1 MKNSIVEAL
10 KNLLPEDQ
18 LKEVAAAI
26 DGMLK
31 EATDEISKQKEA
43 EFNKQLENA
52 YNELSSELQSA
63 EKIAEQGYEE
73 AYAIIT
79 DLRNRLEV
87 QREEFEK
94 TLEEGYE
101 EAYQMLLAERAK
113 NSTLEVDLY
122 EEYEKKYLDLKEQFV
137 DMLDKFLHDKGAEI
151 YEQARRDLVN
161 DPRYAEHKVALDKIA
176 EIAANYL
183 SGEEVALATTSKLE
197 EAYKQ
202 LDEMKGQ
209 IKVMEARNIRLA
221 RDNEK
226 LTENVRATHS
236 VVTESR
242 RVEKKER
249 VQNSKSVSGR
259 GKVVAEE
266 DTKVIAEHNQASA
279 NDTDTTDV
287 AALVESL
294 IPGVDQATLNTLA
307 GTARNKR

>member
-1 MKNSIVEAL
+1 
-10 KNLLPEDQ
+10 LPKYQ
-18 LKEVAAAI
+18 R
-26 DGMLK
+26 
-31 EATDEISKQKEA
+31 
-43 EFNKQLENA
+43 QLETA
-52 YNELSSELQSA
+52 YNELSSELKAA
-63 EKIAEQGYEE
+63 EATAEQGYEE

-183 SGEEVALATTSKLE
+183 SGEEVALATSSKLE
-197 EAYKQ
+197 EAHKQ
-202 LDEMKGQ
+202 LEEMKGQ

-221 RDNEK
+221 RENEK
-226 LTENVRATHS
+226 MTETVRAAS
-236 VVTESR
+236 NVVTESR
-242 RVEKKER
+242 RVDRKER
-249 VQNSKSVSGR
+249 VSNGKNVSGR
-259 GKVVAEE
+259 GTVVSEQE
-266 DTKVIAEHNQASA
+266 TKVIAEHNHAPA
-279 NDTDTTDV
+279 TNDRDTK
-287 AALVESL
+287 ALVESL
-294 IPGVDQATLNTLA
+294 LPAGVTVDTWKTLA
-307 GTARNKR
+307 GQNKK

>member
-1 MKNSIVEAL
+1 MKNLVEAL
-10 KNLLPEDQ
+10 KSLLPEDTV
-18 LKEVAAAI
+18 KEVTAI
-26 DGMLK
+26 VEAMMK
-31 EATDEISKQKEA
+31 EAVDEVAKQKEA

-52 YNELSSELQSA
+52 YNELSAELQTA
-63 EKIAEQGYEE
+63 EKTAEQGYEE

-183 SGEEVALATTSKLE
+183 SGEEVALATSSKLE

-202 LDEMKGQ
+202 LEEMKGQ

-221 RDNEK
+221 RENEK
-226 LTENVRATHS
+226 MTETVRAAS
-236 VVTESR
+236 NVVTESR
-242 RVEKKER
+242 KVEKKER
-249 VQNSKSVSGR
+249 VEKAKGVSGR
-259 GKVVAEE
+259 GTVVTEQE
-266 DTKVIAEHNQASA
+266 TKVIAEHNQETAS
-279 NDTDTTDV
+279 NGKQDTT
-287 AALVESL
+287 LVESL
-294 IPGVDQATLNTLA
+294 LPAGVSLDTWKTLA
-307 GTARNKR
+307 GTTKKQ

>member
-1 MKNSIVEAL
+1 MKSILEVL

-18 LKEVAAAI
+18 LKEVSSAI
-26 DGMLK
+26 DGMFK
-31 EATDEISKQKEA
+31 EATTEIAKQKES
-43 EFNKQLENA
+43 EFNKQLEEA
-52 YNELSSELQSA
+52 YNELSAELKAA
-63 EKIAEQGYEE
+63 EHVAEQGYEE
-73 AYAIIT
+73 AYAIIA
-79 DLRNRLEV
+79 DLRNRVEI
-87 QREEFEK
+87 QKEEFEK

-137 DMLDKFLHDKGAEI
+137 DMLDKFLQTKGPEI

-197 EAYKQ
+197 GAYKQ
-202 LDEMKGQ
+202 LEEMKGQ

-226 LTENVRATHS
+226 MTETVRATNNI
-236 VVTESR
+236 VTESR
-242 RVEKKER
+242 RVNQKER
-249 VQNSKSVSGR
+249 VEKGKNASGR
-259 GKVVAEE
+259 GTVVTEQE
-266 DTKVIAEHNQASA
+266 TKVIAEHNQAV
-279 NDTDTTDV
+279 NDKKDTNV

-294 IPGVDQATLNTLA
+294 IPGVDQETLNTLA
-307 GTARNKR
+307 GTAKTRR

>member
-1 MKNSIVEAL
+1 MKNIVEVL
-10 KNLLPEDQ
+10 KGLLPEDQ
-18 LKEVAAAI
+18 LKEVAAVI
-26 DGMLK
+26 DAEMK
-31 EATDEISKQKEA
+31 EAIAEVAKAKEA
-43 EFNKQLENA
+43 EFNKQLEVA
-52 YNELSSELQSA
+52 YNDLSSELKAA
-63 EKIAEQGYEE
+63 EATAEQGYEE

-79 DLRNRLEV
+79 DLRNRLEI

-176 EIAANYL
+176 EIAASYL
-183 SGEEVALATTSKLE
+183 SGEEVALATSSKLE
-197 EAYKQ
+197 EAHKQ
-202 LDEMKGQ
+202 LEEMKGQ

-221 RDNEK
+221 RENEK
-226 LTENVRATHS
+226 MTETVRATTN

-249 VQNSKSVSGR
+249 VANSKNVSGR
-259 GKVVAEE
+259 GAVVTEQE
-266 DTKVIAEHNQASA
+266 TKVIAEHNQATVT
-279 NDTDTTDV
+279 NDADTK
-287 AALVESL
+287 ALVESL
-294 IPGVDQATLNTLA
+294 LPAGVTVDTWKTLA
-307 GTARNKR
+307 GQNKR

>member
-1 MKNSIVEAL
+1 MKNLVEAL
-10 KNLLPEDQ
+10 KSLLPEDTI
-18 LKEVAAAI
+18 KEVSAI
-26 DGMLK
+26 VDAMMK
-31 EATDEISKQKEA
+31 EAVDEVAKQKEA
-43 EFNKQLENA
+43 EFNAQLENA
-52 YNELSSELQSA
+52 YNELAAELKAA
-63 EKIAEQGYEE
+63 EKTAEQGYEE

-183 SGEEVALATTSKLE
+183 SGEEVALATSSKLE
-197 EAYKQ
+197 EAQKQ
-202 LDEMKGQ
+202 LEEMKGQ

-226 LTENVRATHS
+226 LSESVKATTKVVSESVRT
-236 VVTESR
+236 
-242 RVEKKER
+242 EKKER
-249 VQNSKSVSGR
+249 TEKAKGVSGR
-259 GKVVAEE
+259 GTVVTEQE
-266 DTKVIAEHNQASA
+266 TKVIAEHNQETVS
-279 NDTDTTDV
+279 NGKDTNV
-287 AALVESL
+287 ALVESL
-294 IPGVDQATLNTLA
+294 LPAGVSLDTWKTLA
-307 GTARNKR
+307 GTTKQK

>member
-1 MKNSIVEAL
+1 MKNLVEAL
-10 KNLLPEDQ
+10 KSLLPEDTI
-18 LKEVAAAI
+18 KEVSAI
-26 DGMLK
+26 VDAMMK
-31 EATDEISKQKEA
+31 EAVEEVAKQKEA

-52 YNELSSELQSA
+52 YNELSAELQTA
-63 EKIAEQGYEE
+63 EKTAEQGYEE

-183 SGEEVALATTSKLE
+183 SGEEVALATSSKLE
-197 EAYKQ
+197 EAHKQ
-202 LDEMKGQ
+202 LEEMKGQ

-226 LTENVRATHS
+226 LSESVKATTKVVSESVRT
-236 VVTESR
+236 
-242 RVEKKER
+242 EKKER
-249 VQNSKSVSGR
+249 TEKAKVVSGR
-259 GKVVAEE
+259 GTVVTEQE
-266 DTKVIAEHNQASA
+266 TKVIAEHNQAPAS
-279 NDTDTTDV
+279 NDKDTT
-287 AALVESL
+287 ALVENL
-294 IPGVDQATLNTLA
+294 IPGVDLATINTLA
-307 GTARNKR
+307 GTAKRK